1 MSAMLRFT
9 VLTPDGPII
18 ESEAVQK
25 VRVRLADSSLLSVY
39 PYHAPLMAETLDGDV
54 LYMVDEQEKHVCLR
68 SGIFFVHENVVTI
81 HTGGKMGD
89 EPSSV
94 GAEVEEKQERRFDRL
109 AAALMSTLRAHP
121 QRIADEYQVLDSE
134 PDGEV

>member
-18 ESEAVQK
+18 ESETVQK

-39 PYHAPLMAETLDGDV
+39 PYHAPLMAETLDGNV
-54 LYMVDEQEKHVCLR
+54 LYTVDGQEKHVRLR
-68 SGIFFVHENVVTI
+68 SGIFFVRENVVTI
-81 HTGGKMGD
+81 HTGGTMED
-89 EPSSV
+89 DPSSV
-94 GAEVEEKQERRFDRL
+94 AVEVEEKHEQRFDRL

-121 QRIADEYQVLDSE
+121 PRIADEYQALDSE
-134 PDGEV
+134 PDVE